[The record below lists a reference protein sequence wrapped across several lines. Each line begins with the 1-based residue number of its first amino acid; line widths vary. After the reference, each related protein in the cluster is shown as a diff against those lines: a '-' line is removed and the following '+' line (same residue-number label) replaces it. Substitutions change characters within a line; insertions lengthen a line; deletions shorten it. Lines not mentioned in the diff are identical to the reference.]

1 MVEVRMKE
9 SAQHRDIHRK
19 NAYAEHRL
27 IMATDRYITARTTTS
42 KERARKWIY
51 AWRALRISRH
61 K

>member
-1 MVEVRMKE
+1 MKE